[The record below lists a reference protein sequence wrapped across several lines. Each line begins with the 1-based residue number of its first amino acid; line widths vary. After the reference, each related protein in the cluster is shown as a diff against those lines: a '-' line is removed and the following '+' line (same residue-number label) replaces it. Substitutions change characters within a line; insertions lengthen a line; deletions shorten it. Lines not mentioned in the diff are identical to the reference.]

1 MRGELISCGD
11 CADAAFR
18 HLRGKTRNLAPL
30 CPWPLH
36 VRDVVS
42 FNKEAPMRALILFSL
57 AALPLLAQADDT
69 VFRCTTANG
78 KVVQV
83 VQTATH
89 VRYTFGKPGQA
100 PEMTIETPTAE
111 LDYSVSSGSQ
121 IESFLMNFKN
131 GGTTYLLDAS
141 TFHEDPDWNGQL
153 TVLQGD
159 TQLAMLDCRSG
170 TVEFTAGNMAKEP
183 ERS

>member
-1 MRGELISCGD
+1 MSHRPLRH
-11 CADAAFR
+11 AAT
-18 HLRGKTRNLAPL
+18 LSVLL
-30 CPWPLH
+30 L
-36 VRDVVS
+36 
-42 FNKEAPMRALILFSL
+42 L
-57 AALPLLAQADDT
+57 AACGGPPPYSGGDVAADDT

-111 LDYSVSSGSQ
+111 LDYSVSTGSQ

-131 GGTTYLLDAS
+131 GDTTYLLDAS

-153 TVLQGD
+153 TVFQGD
-159 TQLAMLDCRSG
+159 AQLAMLDCRNG

-183 ERS
+183 